1 MDTEP
6 TPQKEEEVPANQG
19 VIGEPKTDSE
29 QPTASAAAAEPTAAE
44 EKSGSGEGDSSEPPA
59 EAMEQEVKP

>member
-6 TPQKEEEVPANQG
+6 TPQKEEEAPANQG

-29 QPTASAAAAEPTAAE
+29 QPTASAAAEPTAAE